1 MTLDLYGHL
10 FGDRLDEVADRLD
23 HAARTA
29 LAAVYPPC
37 TEADVVD
44 LPKARTTAK
53 PPA

>member
-10 FGDRLDEVADRLD
+10 FGDRLDEVANRPH

-29 LAAVYPPC
+29 LAAVYPSC

-44 LPKARTTAK
+44 APKTRSTTK